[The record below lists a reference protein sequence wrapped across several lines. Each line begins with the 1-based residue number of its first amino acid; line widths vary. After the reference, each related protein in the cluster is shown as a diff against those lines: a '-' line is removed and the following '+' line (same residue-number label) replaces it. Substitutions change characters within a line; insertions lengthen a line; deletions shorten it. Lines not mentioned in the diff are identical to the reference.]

1 MVQVLKL
8 EVRDAFVRAA
18 ASAIAEHG
26 YPATTMAVVAE
37 RAGFSV
43 GNLYKYFASK
53 QQLLDA
59 VVPPELLSELER
71 LTRARIR
78 ALGQTKDVRELAN
91 DAEYHALAGELLDY
105 CLKHRLA
112 VVIALARA
120 EGTPFAGFAE
130 GFVAS
135 LVRWALDYARG
146 AYPALRATPEL
157 RFVLQHAYRS
167 FVSAV
172 AQALRDFPDE
182 ARSRAVIFRLTA
194 QHQGGLKRLFEVEA
208 EIKGG

>member
-1 MVQVLKL
+1 MVQVLKP

-130 GFVAS
+130 GFVVS

-167 FVSAV
+167 FVGAV

-208 EIKGG
+208 EIQGG